1 MGVASSRFHRPY
13 VHFTYN
19 IIDIRGALTLAQLH
33 VVGVRSRSFVTPLI
47 TRINARLLF
56 EGGSYFFE
64 LTKSAST
71 IRGLLLF
78 K

>member
-1 MGVASSRFHRPY
+1 M
-13 VHFTYN
+13 HFTYN
-19 IIDIRGALTLAQLH
+19 IIDIRGALKLAQLR

-47 TRINARLLF
+47 TRMNARLLF
-56 EGGSYFFE
+56 EGGSYFLE
-64 LTKSAST
+64 LAKSAAT